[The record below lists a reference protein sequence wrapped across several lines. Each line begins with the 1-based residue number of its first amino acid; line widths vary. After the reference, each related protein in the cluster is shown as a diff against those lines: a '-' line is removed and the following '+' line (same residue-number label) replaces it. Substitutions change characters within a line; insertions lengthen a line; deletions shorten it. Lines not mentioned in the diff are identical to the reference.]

1 MKFLLF
7 SVFHGQREAG
17 MKRPYRF
24 VRSLSILLMLCML
37 SGCGES
43 SRVVFTTGLG
53 KEDVFR
59 IDDIRCTR
67 AELMIYLITAQNQ
80 YENVYGPE
88 VWKVS
93 KGNVT
98 LEENVKDTVL
108 EKTVRI
114 KTMCLLAKSR
124 KLELDDREKELVEK
138 AAEDF
143 FSALSEEDCDYL
155 GASRE
160 SIAKMYSE
168 YALASKVYREIIRD
182 VNPEV
187 SDDEART
194 ITVQYIQ
201 LRTWTTNGSG
211 TRIEYGDDVKRSVYN
226 KACEIR
232 DMAEEEEQDFLEL
245 ASKYSDSANITSSF
259 GKGEMEAEIEAA
271 AFLLETGE
279 ISEVIETAEGYY
291 ILKCISTFDREQ
303 TDVRKLEITEERR
316 RDKFGEE
323 YDAFAEPLTHQL
335 NTKLWDEIG
344 MEHDKQ
350 IHMKDFFEVYEE
362 YFSESQDSY

>member
-17 MKRPYRF
+17 KRRPYRF

-108 EKTVRI
+108 EKTARI

-124 KLELDDREKELVEK
+124 NLELEDREKELVEK

-143 FSALSEEDCDYL
+143 FSALSEEDCDFL
-155 GASRE
+155 GISRE
-160 SIAKMYSE
+160 SIVKMYSE
-168 YALASKVYREIIRD
+168 YALASKVYREIIGD

-194 ITVQYIQ
+194 ITIQ
-201 LRTWTTNGSG
+201 HILLRTWTTNGSG
-211 TRIEYGDDVKRSVYN
+211 TRIEYGDDVKRSVYR

-232 DMAEEEEQDFLEL
+232 DMAVDGEQDFLEL
-245 ASKYSDSANITSSF
+245 ASKYSDDANITYSF
-259 GKGEMEAEIEAA
+259 GKGEAETGIETV
-271 AFLLETGE
+271 AFLLETNE
-279 ISEVIETAEGYY
+279 ISDIIETEDGYH
-291 ILKCISTFDREQ
+291 IIKCISTFDREQ
-303 TDVRKLEITEERR
+303 TDISKLKIAEERR
-316 RDKFGEE
+316 REKFGEE
-323 YDAFAEPLTHQL
+323 YDAFAGQLTHQL
-335 NTKLWDEIG
+335 NTKLWDEIAIV
-344 MEHDKQ
+344 HDKK
-350 IHMKDFFEVYEE
+350 IDMKDFFEVYEK
-362 YFSESQDSY
+362 YFSESLNAS